1 MVASPLV
8 VLALQCAG
16 MVAGTFVCGII
27 PLYLSL
33 SKTKL
38 RMLEVIGAG
47 LLVGASMTVVLPEG
61 VQALYSAKNG
71 ESSHQHSHMEESLQL
86 SQIPSTFTTV
96 RAQSGWAWS
105 KLSKRSAFRERNFDP
120 ESTVG
125 IALLA
130 GFLVMFL

>member
-1 MVASPLV
+1 MVVSPLM

-16 MVAGTFVCGII
+16 MLIGTFICGII

-61 VQALYSAKNG
+61 VQALYSAKQG
-71 ESSHQHSHMEESLQL
+71 QHFHQNDLVTDSLL
-86 SQIPSTFTTV
+86 SSQIPSTLVTGQ
-96 RAQSGWAWS
+96 AHSPWAWS
-105 KLSKRSAFRERNFDP
+105 KLSKRTAFRERNFDP

>member
-8 VLALQCAG
+8 VLALQSAG
-16 MVAGTFVCGII
+16 MLAGTFICGII

-61 VQALYSAKNG
+61 VQALYSAKG
-71 ESSHQHSHMEESLQL
+71 GQHFHEHNIMAQSLQP
-86 SQIPSTFTTV
+86 SQMSSILV
-96 RAQSGWAWS
+96 SGQAHSAWAWS
-105 KLSKRSAFRERNFDP
+105 KLSKRAALRERSFDP